1 MPKWPDSQMFPSK
14 LWPQQLFYILLLTP
28 LAIVSFNVLEELM
41 EMKDC
46 TVWCVLFHLPLTR
59 ISMPYAKHSFIQDW
73 TYGK

>member
-1 MPKWPDSQMFPSK
+1 MFPSK

-59 ISMPYAKHSFIQDW
+59 ISMPYAKHSVSFIQDW